1 MDFLYLWLSLPAQCF
16 TNFLALITF
25 GMSLAVLS
33 LHGWKQEQQ
42 MDIREEGGLGLFPL
56 CVFL

>member
-1 MDFLYLWLSLPAQCF
+1 MDFLCLWLSLPAQCF
-16 TNFLALITF
+16 MNFLALITF

-56 CVFL
+56 